1 MLSPELPEKTYV
13 VAYNKMELLEAYENW
28 LLFKEKQHAHGI
40 KTFCMSAVK
49 REGTHEVIRAAHKL
63 LQESKEANKGFE
75 AQISTSDLFFKL
87 TLVKA
92 W

>member
-1 MLSPELPEKTYV
+1 
-13 VAYNKMELLEAYENW
+13 
-28 LLFKEKQHAHGI
+28 
-40 KTFCMSAVK
+40 VK

-75 AQISTSDLFFKL
+75 GQISTSYLFFKL

-92 W
+92 